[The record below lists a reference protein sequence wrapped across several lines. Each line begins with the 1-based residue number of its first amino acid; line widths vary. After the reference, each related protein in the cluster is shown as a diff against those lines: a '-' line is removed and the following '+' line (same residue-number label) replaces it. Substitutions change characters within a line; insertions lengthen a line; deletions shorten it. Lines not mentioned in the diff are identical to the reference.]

1 MATEQEI
8 SIVIDKIIQA
18 FDGDVALF
26 DSWLTRS
33 KLESEYAE
41 IESNIRNAQDAQ
53 AADIDA
59 YNEQIETLQAAL
71 NAKQAEIDNL

>member
-1 MATEQEI
+1 MANAETI
-8 SIVIDKIIQA
+8 SLVVDKIVEA
-18 FDGDVALF
+18 FDGDVELF

-53 AADIDA
+53 SADIDA

>member
-41 IESNIRNAQDAQ
+41 IESAIRNAQDAQ
-53 AADIDA
+53 SADIDA

>member
-18 FDGDVALF
+18 FDGDVELF

-53 AADIDA
+53 SADIDA